1 MSVLQP
7 NAQFMPA
14 IPAQPH
20 FAQPLAPWQAVAPIR
35 DMPRGGATLT
45 LPAAQRPATSAQDQ
59 PRDSGV
65 DQPQWSRSAAQLLRA
80 PAPKAVEAA
89 QPTSVGWILN
99 LVIMSI
105 FIVLSAIVPLQPIAP
120 FLVSIVAVVD
130 QLLIALFTSA

>member
-1 MSVLQP
+1 
-7 NAQFMPA
+7 MPA

-20 FAQPLAPWQAVAPIR
+20 FAQPLAPWQAVSPIR
-35 DMPRGGATLT
+35 DMPRGGVILT
-45 LPAAQRPATSAQDQ
+45 TPAAQLPAARAQDQ

-80 PAPKAVEAA
+80 PAPKAIEAA
-89 QPTSVGWILN
+89 QPTSVGWSFN
-99 LVIMSI
+99 LIIMSI
-105 FIVLSAIVPLQPIAP
+105 FIILSAIVPLQPIAP